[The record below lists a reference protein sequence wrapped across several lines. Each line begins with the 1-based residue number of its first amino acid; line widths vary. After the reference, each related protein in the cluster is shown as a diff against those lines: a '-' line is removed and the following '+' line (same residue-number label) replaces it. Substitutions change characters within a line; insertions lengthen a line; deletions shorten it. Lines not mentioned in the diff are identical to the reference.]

1 MKTGT
6 RLRARP
12 CFAVCPAGG
21 LRAKGRDFLR
31 EEDGKGGER
40 SCGKRTETRAEP
52 GRRKR
57 AGTGIKKS
65 LQSEQAGGGGG
76 QGGAADGE
84 GAGQGLNVNRKN
96 RVLFAR
102 NGGMPDDPGFLRSDG
117 NLIRTASVE
126 VQNSRF

>member
-12 CFAVCPAGG
+12 CFAVCRAGG

-31 EEDGKGGER
+31 EEDRKGG
-40 SCGKRTETRAEP
+40 GKELREEDGNGAVP

-84 GAGQGLNVNRKN
+84 GAGKRY
-96 RVLFAR
+96 
-102 NGGMPDDPGFLRSDG
+102 
-117 NLIRTASVE
+117 
-126 VQNSRF
+126 

>member
-12 CFAVCPAGG
+12 CFAVCRAGG

-31 EEDGKGGER
+31 EEDEKGGER
-40 SCGKRTETRAEP
+40 SCGKRTETRTEP

-84 GAGQGLNVNRKN
+84 GAGAGAECKSEKT
-96 RVLFAR
+96 
-102 NGGMPDDPGFLRSDG
+102 GCFLRETEG
-117 NLIRTASVE
+117 CRMIRVFYGATAI
-126 VQNSRF
+126 

>member
-1 MKTGT
+1 M
-6 RLRARP
+6 
-12 CFAVCPAGG
+12 
-21 LRAKGRDFLR
+21 
-31 EEDGKGGER
+31 
-40 SCGKRTETRAEP
+40 P